1 MWHQINA
8 CPRRQDFNRRP
19 VTGLAPTEAVG
30 AWRTG
35 RSEGIVAE
43 WPSTGESYMDNI
55 SLLALRV
62 RIASCARKHGLS
74 RTRILQA
81 LNTHVVATT
90 LDAGST
96 DPKIR
101 FVGRDGRG
109 VELEVIAEVLPGLL
123 LVVHAMPTRYRRS
136 SP

>member
-1 MWHQINA
+1 
-8 CPRRQDFNRRP
+8 
-19 VTGLAPTEAVG
+19 
-30 AWRTG
+30 
-35 RSEGIVAE
+35 
-43 WPSTGESYMDNI
+43 MDNI
-55 SLLALRV
+55 SLLAPRV

-101 FVGRDGRG
+101 FVGGDGRG
-109 VELEVIAEVLPGLL
+109 EELEVIAVVLPGLL
-123 LVVHAMPTRYRRS
+123 LVVHAMPTRDRRG